1 MASKW
6 FHQRDRQPILGPFS
20 AKKLKAMAASGQILP
35 TDSVQR
41 EGGEAMVTARR
52 VKGLFPPQTG

>member
-6 FHQRDRQPILGPFS
+6 FHQRDRQPMLGPFS

-35 TDSVQR
+35 TDSVRR
-41 EGGEAMVTARR
+41 EGGTMMVTAGR
-52 VKGLFPPQTG
+52 VKGLFPIHTG